1 MGAGI
6 LLLAAAAPVLAV
18 PNAPVLTGP
27 TGYTTDTTPDI
38 TIASGGGVGA
48 SGSFEV
54 SVDGGTAQTT
64 GAGIFTLPSLGQG
77 SHTVEVLETGL
88 VPEPNGPAASLTFS
102 VDSVPPVFSRVVS
115 PASPSASGWY
125 VTHPSVNYTC
135 TDAGSGVPAVNCPA
149 DIPSVPDGIV
159 SLAIGP
165 VMDLA
170 GNLSTTL
177 GALTLKVDTVAP
189 AAPVGATP
197 DGYTNVLNPVFT
209 WSVVEDL
216 SGSTFGSY
224 QLQINTTESAAGAIN
239 VLGIPQ
245 GSGAQVTHPLA
256 QNLVNNTVYHWR
268 VRAVDQAGNAGAYSP
283 WLQVTVDT
291 TAPNAPGIVAGPT
304 NGAATNDNTPTF
316 TVAGL
321 AGSTF
326 SWQTLNSAGDPVNLA
341 GASGAGAVGPEITL
355 PTLPDGTYTFKVNQ
369 KALNGT
375 TSDFASTQFTV
386 DTTAPGIPTITGRP
400 GTSANAQPAF
410 AWAPAEQG
418 GSFTWEVY
426 GVGGAIAQGPA
437 STTDTSVQLPAP
449 LKPGSYTFRV
459 RQIDRA
465 TNGGGWSLPEPFTI
479 TAPTAITKPPAK
491 TTAFRPATRNAHR
504 LFPKVGRAINR
515 KKVILRWKRTRGATL
530 YNVQVFLVRGNR
542 YIKVHS
548 VFPRGTKIRVPWKKM
563 KPNKRYV
570 WRVWP
575 YMGQKQRY
583 SRAPLGISWF
593 RIKPLP
599 KKKVVKKTT
608 AKTTSTATA
617 G

>member
-1 MGAGI
+1 M
-6 LLLAAAAPVLAV
+6 
-18 PNAPVLTGP
+18 TF
-27 TGYTTDTTPDI
+27 TTD
-38 TIASGGGVGA
+38 GV
-48 SGSFEV
+48 
-54 SVDGGTAQTT
+54 
-64 GAGIFTLPSLGQG
+64 
-77 SHTVEVLETGL
+77 
-88 VPEPNGPAASLTFS
+88 
-102 VDSVPPVFSRVVS
+102 
-115 PASPSASGWY
+115 
-125 VTHPSVNYTC
+125 HP
-135 TDAGSGVPAVNCPA
+135 
-149 DIPSVPDGIV
+149 
-159 SLAIGP
+159 LAMGP
-165 VMDLA
+165 VTDLA
-170 GNLSTTL
+170 GNSTTL
-177 GALTLKVDTVAP
+177 PAASVSIDTVDP
-189 AAPVGATP
+189 GTPVGATP

-209 WSVVEDL
+209 WSQVDDNVGG
-216 SGSTFGSY
+216 SGFGSY
-224 QLQINTTESAAGAIN
+224 QLQINTSQTAGGAIN
-239 VLGIPQ
+239 VTGIPQ
-245 GSGAQVTHPLA
+245 GTGTQVTHPLA
-256 QNLVNNTVYHWR
+256 QNLVNNTTYFWR
-268 VRAVDQAGNAGAYSP
+268 VRAVDVAGNFGVYSA
-283 WLQVTVDT
+283 WVEVKVDT

-304 NGAATNDNTPTF
+304 NGAATNDTTPTF